1 MAHSCVVKV
10 KRRGVSFGR
19 IFLGRI
25 EEVIELRDQED
36 FLKWLL
42 FFNWIAYGKDI
53 DDLDLLGRSKKNFHC

>member
-25 EEVIELRDQED
+25 EEVKEFPLLKAAGEPAAFD
-36 FLKWLL
+36 FA
-42 FFNWIAYGKDI
+42 I
-53 DDLDLLGRSKKNFHC
+53 